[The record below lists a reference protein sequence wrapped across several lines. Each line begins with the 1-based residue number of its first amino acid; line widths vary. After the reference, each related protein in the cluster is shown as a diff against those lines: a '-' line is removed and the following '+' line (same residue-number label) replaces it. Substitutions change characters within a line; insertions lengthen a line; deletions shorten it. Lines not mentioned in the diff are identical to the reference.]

1 MSRWTSVVAAATLAV
16 AVLAP
21 EGDAVAQQRSRL
33 FPPTELGMLEGPD
46 RESWQRPEQIMD
58 ALYIGEGSVVAE
70 VGVAGGWFTI
80 RLARRVGPNGTVF
93 AEDIQAL
100 MIQATEGRVRGEGL
114 RNVKMVLGTALDP
127 GVPSGV
133 LDAALFV
140 DSYHEIDQPITLLRN
155 LATSLKPTGL
165 IGIVEFTKDGWGP
178 GPAMDERIDAE
189 RVIRDAE
196 ASGLRLERRE
206 TFLRYQ
212 YLLVFALPRR

>member
-1 MSRWTSVVAAATLAV
+1 MIGRSPVLFAAALI
-16 AVLAP
+16 AVLLAI
-21 EGDAVAQQRSRL
+21 EARTTAQHSRL

-93 AEDIQAL
+93 AEDIQQL

-127 GVPSGV
+127 RLPNGA

-140 DSYHEIDQPITLLRN
+140 DSYHEIEHPITLLRN

-196 ASGLRLERRE
+196 AAGLRLGRRE

-212 YLLVFALPRR
+212 YLLVFGLPRS

>member
-21 EGDAVAQQRSRL
+21 ERDAAAQHSRL

-70 VGVAGGWFTI
+70 IGVAGGWFTI
-80 RLARRVGPNGTVF
+80 RLARRVGPNGIVF
-93 AEDIQAL
+93 AEDIQPL

-127 GVPSGV
+127 RLPNG

-189 RVIRDAE
+189 RIIRDAE
-196 ASGLRLERRE
+196 AAGLRLERRE

>member
-1 MSRWTSVVAAATLAV
+1 MRAACVVAAL
-16 AVLAP
+16 VLA
-21 EGDAVAQQRSRL
+21 AASKAVVVAQHSRL

-58 ALYIGEGSVVAE
+58 ALYIGEGSVLAE
-70 VGVAGGWFTI
+70 IGVAGGWFTI

-93 AEDIQAL
+93 AEDIQPL

-114 RNVKMVLGTALDP
+114 RNVKMVLGTSLDP
-127 GVPSGV
+127 RLPNGA

-140 DSYHEIDQPITLLRN
+140 DSYHEIEQPITLLRN

-165 IGIVEFTKDGWGP
+165 IGIVEWTKDGWGP
-178 GPAMDERIDAE
+178 GPAMGERIDAE
-189 RVIRDAE
+189 RVVRDAE
-196 ASGLRLERRE
+196 AAGLQLVRRE

-212 YLLVFALPRR
+212 YLLVFGLPRR

>member
-1 MSRWTSVVAAATLAV
+1 
-16 AVLAP
+16 
-21 EGDAVAQQRSRL
+21 
-33 FPPTELGMLEGPD
+33 
-46 RESWQRPEQIMD
+46 MD

-70 VGVAGGWFTI
+70 VGAAGGWFTI

-93 AEDIQAL
+93 AEDIQPL

-114 RNVKMVLGTALDP
+114 RNVKMVLGTPLDP
-127 GVPSGV
+127 RLPERRARCRAFRGR
-133 LDAALFV
+133 
-140 DSYHEIDQPITLLRN
+140 YHEIEQPITLLRN

-196 ASGLRLERRE
+196 AAGLRLERRE

-212 YLLVFALPRR
+212 YLLVFGLPRR

>member
-1 MSRWTSVVAAATLAV
+1 
-16 AVLAP
+16 
-21 EGDAVAQQRSRL
+21 
-33 FPPTELGMLEGPD
+33 
-46 RESWQRPEQIMD
+46 
-58 ALYIGEGSVVAE
+58 
-70 VGVAGGWFTI
+70 
-80 RLARRVGPNGTVF
+80 
-93 AEDIQAL
+93 

-127 GVPSGV
+127 RLPNG

-189 RVIRDAE
+189 RIIRDAE
-196 ASGLRLERRE
+196 AAGLRLERRE

>member
-1 MSRWTSVVAAATLAV
+1 MIRSLPSLTAIALAISILV
-16 AVLAP
+16 PDRFVI
-21 EGDAVAQQRSRL
+21 AQHSRL

-46 RESWQRPEQIMD
+46 RESWQQPEQIMD

-93 AEDIQAL
+93 GEDIQPL
-100 MIQATEGRVRGEGL
+100 MIQATEGRVRGENL
-114 RNVKMVLGTALDP
+114 RNVQMVLGTALDP
-127 GVPSGV
+127 RLPKGV

-140 DSYHEIDQPITLLRN
+140 DSYYEIEQPIKLLRN
-155 LATSLKPTGL
+155 LATSMKPTGL

-189 RVIRDAE
+189 RVIHDAE
-196 ASGLRLERRE
+196 AAGLRLERRE

-212 YLLVFALPRR
+212 YLLVFALQNR

>member
-21 EGDAVAQQRSRL
+21 ELDAAAQHSRL

-70 VGVAGGWFTI
+70 IGVAGGWFTI
-80 RLARRVGPNGTVF
+80 RLARRVGPNGIVF
-93 AEDIQAL
+93 AEDIQPL

-127 GVPSGV
+127 RLPNG

-189 RVIRDAE
+189 RIIRDAE
-196 ASGLRLERRE
+196 AAGLRLERRE

>member
-1 MSRWTSVVAAATLAV
+1 MSIRAAACVVAAL
-16 AVLAP
+16 VLAS
-21 EGDAVAQQRSRL
+21 ASKAVVVAQHSRL

-58 ALYIGEGSVVAE
+58 ALYIGEGSAVAE
-70 VGVAGGWFTI
+70 IGVAGGWFTI

-93 AEDIQAL
+93 AEDIQPL

-114 RNVKMVLGTALDP
+114 RNVKMVLGTSLDP
-127 GVPSGV
+127 RLPNGA

-140 DSYHEIDQPITLLRN
+140 DSYYEIEQPITLLRN
-155 LATSLKPTGL
+155 LATSLKPAGL

-178 GPAMDERIDAE
+178 GPAMEERIDAE
-189 RVIRDAE
+189 RVVRDAE
-196 ASGLRLERRE
+196 AAGLQLVRRE

-212 YLLVFALPRR
+212 YLLVFGLPRR

>member
-21 EGDAVAQQRSRL
+21 ELDTAAQHSRL

-70 VGVAGGWFTI
+70 IGVAGGWFTI
-80 RLARRVGPNGTVF
+80 RLARRVGPNGVVF
-93 AEDIQAL
+93 AEDIQPL

-127 GVPSGV
+127 RLPNG

-189 RVIRDAE
+189 RIIRDAE
-196 ASGLRLERRE
+196 AAGLRLERRE